1 VIVSRRLAKIAPR
14 CRNWAEMRLA
24 ADHDGDLRIYQH
36 LAHVP
41 IKNGFTG

>member
-14 CRNWAEMRLA
+14 CRNRAEMRLA

-41 IKNGFTG
+41 IKNGFAG